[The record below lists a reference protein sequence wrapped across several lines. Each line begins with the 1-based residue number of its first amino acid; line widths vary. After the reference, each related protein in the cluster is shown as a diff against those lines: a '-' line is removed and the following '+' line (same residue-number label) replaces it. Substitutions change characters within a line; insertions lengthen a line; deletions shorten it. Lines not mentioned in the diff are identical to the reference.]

1 MILNRRRKWV
11 NLLSIEQGFKQ
22 RQILRVLGFAM
33 AYVAISTLALGA
45 FYNYVLQSFA
55 VGALP
60 LYANGTE
67 LAELRQLPGLRETLI
82 TWVMMMTGLS
92 VFFAVATG
100 LYFSNKMAGPVY
112 RFKAELNRIE
122 EGKRFRKI
130 TLRKGDDFHDVAEAL
145 NRALERMQ
153 RTQSALGDDSDKPPE
168 MD

>member
-1 MILNRRRKWV
+1 MVFNRRKWV

-33 AYVAISTLALGA
+33 AYVAMSTLALGA

-55 VGALP
+55 IGALP
-60 LYANGTE
+60 LYPSGSE

-82 TWVMMMTGLS
+82 AWVMMMTGLS

-112 RFKAELNRIE
+112 RFKAELKRLE
-122 EGKRFRKI
+122 EGKRFQRI
-130 TLRKGDDFHDVAEAL
+130 ALRKGDDFHDVAEAL
-145 NRALERMQ
+145 NRALERLE
-153 RTQSALGDDSDKPPE
+153 RTQSALADPSDKPLE
-168 MD
+168 DD

>member
-60 LYANGTE
+60 LYPSGTE
-67 LAELRQLPGLRETLI
+67 LAELRQLPGLRSP
-82 TWVMMMTGLS
+82 GS
-92 VFFAVATG
+92 
-100 LYFSNKMAGPVY
+100 
-112 RFKAELNRIE
+112 
-122 EGKRFRKI
+122 
-130 TLRKGDDFHDVAEAL
+130 
-145 NRALERMQ
+145 
-153 RTQSALGDDSDKPPE
+153 
-168 MD
+168 